1 MFFEDYVCQANAIDR
16 TNFFELLKK
25 LFKSMQ
31 NDVLLLFFLEKT
43 DFWEI
48 SLKLGAFTKYGPRA
62 DSGDWLCPDYKLGV
76 TAEQRSF
83 RETLTSLKG

>member
-31 NDVLLLFFLEKT
+31 NDVLLLFFLGKN
-43 DFWEI
+43 
-48 SLKLGAFTKYGPRA
+48 
-62 DSGDWLCPDYKLGV
+62 
-76 TAEQRSF
+76 
-83 RETLTSLKG
+83 